1 MKNFSFLNKILF
13 VINFIFLLLL
23 LLSYTA
29 PYTSPSLFWPTAFL
43 GLLFPILF
51 ITNLFFLI
59 LWLFKLK
66 KLIWPNV
73 IVLAIG
79 LAFVDSYIGF
89 SIPKKALK
97 HDMKIMSYN
106 VRLFNKNQNIP
117 EPMIKEKIIDLIVKQ
132 DPDIICFQEFYNS
145 DISKLNKNYLYKNHT
160 EKNSLLLIYSKY
172 PIIEKTKNKS
182 VLENTENMKNTF
194 IFSDIKI
201 NTDTVRIYNIHLAS
215 NWFNESEYEFM
226 QNPSKEKLK
235 TGTISIIKRMKKS
248 YLKRSMQVEI
258 IKNHINESPHP
269 VIVCG
274 DFNDTP
280 LSYAYNHIKGELKDA
295 FNSSGYGIGSTITK
309 IPALRIDYILHDKNI
324 ESINYKKINK
334 KLSDHFAI
342 YCELKIN

>member
-1 MKNFSFLNKILF
+1 M
-13 VINFIFLLLL
+13 LL

-29 PYTSPSLFWPTAFL
+29 PYISPSLFWPTAFL

-97 HDMKIMSYN
+97 HDMSIMSYN

-145 DISKLNKNYLYKNHT
+145 DISKLNKNYLYKNHRK
-160 EKNSLLLIYSKY
+160 EL
-172 PIIEKTKNKS
+172 
-182 VLENTENMKNTF
+182 VTF
-194 IFSDIKI
+194 
-201 NTDTVRIYNIHLAS
+201 NI
-215 NWFNESEYEFM
+215 
-226 QNPSKEKLK
+226 
-235 TGTISIIKRMKKS
+235 
-248 YLKRSMQVEI
+248 
-258 IKNHINESPHP
+258 
-269 VIVCG
+269 
-274 DFNDTP
+274 
-280 LSYAYNHIKGELKDA
+280 
-295 FNSSGYGIGSTITK
+295 
-309 IPALRIDYILHDKNI
+309 
-324 ESINYKKINK
+324 
-334 KLSDHFAI
+334 
-342 YCELKIN
+342 